1 MAVQQSGKAEQPAAA
16 ATALMAAATELFT
29 RQGYEATSVVE
40 IVKLAGSSV
49 GTLYYHYG
57 GKAEIFMA
65 MYMGYIGRQDQRV
78 REALHLVK
86 GAGVSD
92 PRLLFMAG
100 TRAYLTGIWKDRD
113 VSRVFANGQTPSEF
127 SKLSRQV
134 GDDWTTRNITLLSE
148 SEQPVA
154 AKAVAS
160 AVAGAMGRWAID
172 IVELS
177 DFEEANEYIDQ
188 AAAVVERMTMRT
200 STTTADR

>member
-1 MAVQQSGKAEQPAAA
+1 VATEQASESEAPAAA
-16 ATALMAAATELFT
+16 AEALMAAATQLFT
-29 RQGYEATSVVE
+29 KQGYEKTSVAE

-65 MYMGYIGRQDQRV
+65 MYMAYIGRQDQRV

-86 GAGVSD
+86 GAGVTD

-100 TRAYLTGIWKDRD
+100 TRAYLTGIWKDRE
-113 VSRVFANGQTPSEF
+113 VSRVVAHGQTPGEF

-134 GDDWTTRNITLLSE
+134 GDDWTIRNITLLAE
-148 SEQPVA
+148 SEEPIA

-177 DFEEANEYIDQ
+177 NFEEANEYIDQ
-188 AAAVVERMTMRT
+188 AAAVVERMTMHT
-200 STTTADR
+200 SPAATQ